1 MDPLEK
7 AFEADLARIEAE
19 VAREAKAS
27 HSMVGTHHVDARE
40 SYCGDG
46 QTSNAGMDKRPTSGT
61 DRLRTYSSGMTAI
74 ESKGS
79 RSERLRR

>member
-7 AFEADLARIEAE
+7 VFEADLARIEAE

-46 QTSNAGMDKRPTSGT
+46 QTSNVGDGQVENVQ
-61 DRLRTYSSGMTAI
+61 LRDDGD
-74 ESKGS
+74 
-79 RSERLRR
+79 